1 MPLRRSPAPER
12 PTEAR
17 PTDTRLDAPR
27 LDPPRPE
34 ATVHRARRRV
44 RSLVV
49 LAATLA
55 FAGGIALALAIVA
68 AGGPPDGAATPA
80 WPIVVAL
87 SVPIALISGVAL
99 LGRAAGRAIPS
110 GFAETG
116 WPTWPT
122 SLGAPI
128 DPLTALP
135 GHRSF
140 QEDLEALLAPG
151 AGTGSVAGAPR
162 AEPLA
167 LVLIDID
174 DFKRV
179 NDSGGHAAG
188 DDLLVELAHLLV
200 RGLRAGD
207 RAYRIGGDE
216 FALILPGLDGEA
228 AGAVVRRILATC
240 LNERAEGTFLAEF
253 SFSAGVAA
261 TARRSVGRETLYG
274 HADGALA
281 QAKRDG
287 RCVVRVW
294 EGGDEDEDLSRRVR
308 SAAILE
314 VLDVGGLRPMY
325 QPFVDLA
332 SGKVIA
338 YEGLVRPPK
347 DSMFRDPSALF
358 HAAEEAGRTVALD
371 LACIAAILGGAK
383 QISPDQSISLNLS
396 PRTLEAPEFAAAAF
410 VRRLSLARWAPE
422 RVIVELTERE
432 RVEDLDRVRR
442 VLTDLRSHGIRVAAD
457 DVGAGNAGLRLL
469 SQIHFDIVKLDLSLV
484 QGGLHRDTTLAVVR
498 SIADLAARWGAIVVA
513 EGVET
518 PEQLRLIRQLGL
530 SAGQGFLLGP
540 PRPTPEVQWVDLDG
554 LESLADDEPVV
565 SPALGTATA

>member
-1 MPLRRSPAPER
+1 M
-12 PTEAR
+12 
-17 PTDTRLDAPR
+17 
-27 LDPPRPE
+27 
-34 ATVHRARRRV
+34 
-44 RSLVV
+44 
-49 LAATLA
+49 
-55 FAGGIALALAIVA
+55 
-68 AGGPPDGAATPA
+68 
-80 WPIVVAL
+80 VVAL
-87 SVPIALISGVAL
+87 TVPIALIAGVAL
-99 LGRAAGRAIPS
+99 LGRAAGRALPAAS
-110 GFAETG
+110 AEAG

-151 AGTGSVAGAPR
+151 AGTGPVGGTDR
-162 AEPLA
+162 VEPLA
-167 LVLIDID
+167 LVLVDVD

-188 DDLLVELAHLLV
+188 DDLLIELARLLV

-216 FALILPGLDGEA
+216 FALVLPGLDGEA

-314 VLDVGGLRPMY
+314 VLDAGGLRPMY

-498 SIADLAARWGAIVVA
+498 SIADLADRWGAIVVA

-530 SAGQGFLLGP
+530 TAGQGFLLGP
-540 PRPTPEVQWVDLDG
+540 PRATPEVGWVDLDG
-554 LESLADDEPVV
+554 LESLADDEPAPNL
-565 SPALGTATA
+565 SLGTATA